1 MLTLLVSL
9 PMPLLAAGDDAAVEA
24 MAGAEA
30 GLRARSDEDL
40 TVMAAQWDALDRHQR
55 RLLLT
60 EMKARMARGG
70 NRSNVL
76 RIRTERRYGRI
87 IRQADGRLIRIE
99 TQVVHVRPA
108 SPEELTAAR
117 QAFGV
122 GFEQRVRSRSE
133 RFPGD
138 RLQDGDELHEVRLPI
153 NEMMEAVDS
162 ALRLPPSS
170 MTPAADTPLH

>member
-9 PMPLLAAGDDAAVEA
+9 PTPLLAAGDDAGAAPASVG
-24 MAGAEA
+24 AG
-30 GLRARSDEDL
+30 GDLRARSDEDL
-40 TVMAAQWDALDRHQR
+40 TVMAADWDALDRHQR

-70 NRSNVL
+70 NRGSVL

-117 QAFGV
+117 QGFGV

-133 RFPGD
+133 RFSGGELVAGD
-138 RLQDGDELHEVRLPI
+138 QMHEVRLPLS
-153 NEMMEAVDS
+153 EMMQAVDA
-162 ALRLPPSS
+162 ALRLQPSPT
-170 MTPAADTPLH
+170 TPAADTRH